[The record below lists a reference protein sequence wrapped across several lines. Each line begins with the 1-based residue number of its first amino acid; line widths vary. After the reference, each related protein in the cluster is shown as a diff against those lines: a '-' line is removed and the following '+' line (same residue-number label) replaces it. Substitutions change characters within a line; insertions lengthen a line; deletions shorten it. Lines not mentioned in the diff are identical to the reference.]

1 MKDASMTELMD
12 TKPQDAST
20 DTDSLAAAIQ
30 RVLAASPE
38 PLTLP
43 KIRAGLPSGLRQ
55 ANLEDVLRRQVS
67 ANVLHRYPKYRSQ
80 HDRYWDRP
88 MPVHIVALIQ
98 TALAEGPLGWSELR
112 RKLPAYAQ
120 EKAETTVKE
129 QLSQQ
134 RLHTHPRSG
143 SRGSERIGLRPA
155 EARDYLGD
163 ELATVFARLE
173 GLGFSRDQIRQ
184 GALDLLRDEEW
195 APTPPQPKA
204 PRSADKGSTDSPR
217 AQVSQPDARQPAQPA
232 PAPTTSAPAAAS
244 QLPAGVGA
252 SQP

>member
-1 MKDASMTELMD
+1 MKDAAMTQLMD
-12 TKPQDAST
+12 TKPQDVST
-20 DTDSLAAAIQ
+20 DTDSVAAAIQ

-43 KIRAGLPSGLRQ
+43 KIRAGLPPALRQ

-67 ANVLHRYPKYRSQ
+67 ANVLHQYPKYRSQ

-120 EKAETTVKE
+120 EKAEDIIKE
-129 QLSQQ
+129 QLNQQ

-143 SRGSERIGLRPA
+143 SRGSERVGLRPA

-163 ELATVFARLE
+163 ELGVVFGRLE
-173 GLGFSRDQIRQ
+173 RLGFTRDQIRQ

-204 PRSADKGSTDSPR
+204 ARSADKGAAELPR
-217 AQVSQPDARQPAQPA
+217 AQVNQPDARQPAQPA
-232 PAPTTSAPAAAS
+232 PAPSASSPAAAS
-244 QLPAGVGA
+244 QQPAGV

>member
-1 MKDASMTELMD
+1 MTQLMD
-12 TKPQDAST
+12 TKPPDGT

-43 KIRAGLPSGLRQ
+43 KIRAGLPAALRQ
-55 ANLEDVLRRQVS
+55 ANVEDVLRRQVS
-67 ANVLHRYPKYRSQ
+67 ANVLHQYPKYRSQ

-98 TALAEGPLGWSELR
+98 TVLAEGPLGWSELR

-120 EKAETTVKE
+120 EKAEGIVNE
-129 QLSQQ
+129 QLSQK
-134 RLHTHPRSG
+134 RLHRHPRSG
-143 SRGSERIGLRPA
+143 TRGSERIGLRPP

-163 ELATVFARLE
+163 ELGAVFGRLE
-173 GLGFSRDQIRQ
+173 RLGFTRDQIRQ

-204 PRSADKGSTDSPR
+204 SRSAEKGSTESPR
-217 AQVSQPDARQPAQPA
+217 AQVSQPDARQSGQPA
-232 PAPTTSAPAAAS
+232 PAPTAPATAAAP
-244 QLPAGVGA
+244 QQPAGAGA